1 MFCKNARFCFQSL
14 QIRVFLSN
22 KCWFQVLSAFSLP
35 SVADSIASQ
44 EARDHF
50 DFMESEIMKHVES
63 LQQEVEEKK
72 LKLKKILNK
81 KIDF

>member
-1 MFCKNARFCFQSL
+1 MFFKNAQFFSQSS

-22 KCWFQVLSAFSLP
+22 KCCFQVLSAFSLP

-63 LQQEVEEKK
+63 LQQEVEEKNSK
-72 LKLKKILNK
+72 N
-81 KIDF
+81 